1 MLSHEPARE
10 LNSREISK
18 VLGPLVTGLLQWN
31 RAEDIAT
38 ALEIWHRIVSDPAS
52 HLPLKARP
60 TGDLVNPITDIRQM
74 NNAETLLTVITEIER
89 FIKERADANAISG
102 TDLRHSYVPIS
113 VLQSWRNT
121 LGPIHASL
129 QTDPGE

>member
-38 ALEIWHRIVSDPAS
+38 ALEIWHRIVSDPA
-52 HLPLKARP
+52 LRFRRVP